1 MTKLMTDFLAR
12 LLNHLPAWCSHL
24 FPTHVVV
31 RAIQLFLRDHPE
43 VRPLLN
49 IQYIDTDIND

>member
-1 MTKLMTDFLAR
+1 MTDFLAQ
-12 LLNHLPAWCSHL
+12 LLNRLPAWCSHL